1 MTIRITVG
9 SNLKRSTILVDDTLT
24 PKQVFEQQ
32 DIDYSAPGCVASL
45 DGCQLSAGD
54 MNKSFAE
61 LGITDKAVLTTV
73 VKADNA

>member
-1 MTIRITVG
+1 MTIKVTVG
-9 SNLKRSTILVDDTLT
+9 SNLKRNTVLVDDSMT

-45 DGCQLSAGD
+45 DGCQIGVAD

>member
-9 SNLKRSTILVDDTLT
+9 SNLKRNTVLVDDSLT

-32 DIDYSAPGCVASL
+32 DIDYTAPGCIASL
-45 DGCQLSAGD
+45 DGCQLSASD
-54 MNKSFAE
+54 MNRSFAD